1 MKSRLNYRDWTLLGF
16 SKGCVQQICNFHQHQ
31 QQSISSPSYIM
42 YGVTMAN
49 LQGKGLCCFLHF
61 PTYQF
66 VSHIY
71 YLVLH
76 SPHFTFVHNARPI
89 KQFTRYIVYLAV
101 NQASSQNILF
111 LSYSQQHKSSILW
124 NVIIPSSKRQL
135 IPPSCIE
142 DATTIKRRRR
152 RRNTNISRISHKSV
166 DTKRVDKVLSRRC

>member
-1 MKSRLNYRDWTLLGF
+1 
-16 SKGCVQQICNFHQHQ
+16 
-31 QQSISSPSYIM
+31 
-42 YGVTMAN
+42 MAN
-49 LQGKGLCCFLHF
+49 LQGKGLCCFMHF

-89 KQFTRYIVYLAV
+89 KQFTRYSVYLAV

-111 LSYSQQHKSSILW
+111 LSYSQQHKSSLLW

-152 RRNTNISRISHKSV
+152 RRNTTISRISHKSV
-166 DTKRVDKVLSRRC
+166 HTKRVWQGVVKKMLVNKLQLEVGFVTDLINTGQVQCSAVRIQNCRF